1 VCIDERLEGIWH
13 PIALA
18 PVIIAPVFDFAPL
31 GGLFG
36 TISNC
41 SDSRASSRLG
51 GISLPSGESVP
62 LDLSAEG

>member
-1 VCIDERLEGIWH
+1 MCIDERLEGIWH

-18 PVIIAPVFDFAPL
+18 PVIIAPVFDFASL
-31 GGLFG
+31 YCSYGA
-36 TISNC
+36 ISTC

>member
-1 VCIDERLEGIWH
+1 VRIDEYIEGIRR

-18 PVIIAPVFDFAPL
+18 PVIIAPVFDFASL
-31 GGLFG
+31 YCSYGA
-36 TISNC
+36 IRAC

-62 LDLSAEG
+62 LYLSAEG